1 MKKLY
6 SKNTALLIITL
17 IIILFACN
25 KTNNIQSTIGTGN
38 GTGTVQGVITD
49 LDNYPVSHATV
60 RGGTAIATTDAS
72 GKFTL
77 TNVQFNSD
85 TVVVIVIKDGYFEGA
100 KNFASSNHAVSNVK
114 IQLIP
119 KTVLG
124 TFVASSGGD
133 ITLPGGGSI
142 NFSPG
147 FVTASNGK
155 AYTGNVSVS
164 AHYFDPSDPNFSTY
178 TPGDLK
184 AAGANNPQGALQSFG
199 VVAVE
204 MDDAS
209 GNKLQLAA
217 GQKAIIT
224 LPTALQGKAP
234 SAVPLWYFDAV
245 KGAWKQEG
253 IAEKQ
258 GSNYIST
265 VSHFAD
271 GNPGNIADT
280 SLTLNGT
287 IYWNPGNIVDSSQYI
302 RLTLDGTNYSWS
314 PSDSDGVHADYMD
327 FDSITGITGGYAD
340 YYYFKG
346 LIVNNNSTSI
356 GNYPFILK
364 LIINGIFYSTNY
376 PDNRNQAIVTEYGPV
391 GGYIK
396 GSASGWIGSFPFT
409 CTYQLIRIQ

>member
-1 MKKLY
+1 VKPDNK
-6 SKNTALLIITL
+6 ITGIAL
-17 IIILFACN
+17 IIITVMIILSAC
-25 KTNNIQSTIGTGN
+25 KKSSQSNPVDGN
-38 GTGTVQGVITD
+38 RSGTVQGVITD
-49 LDNYPVSHATV
+49 LNNSPVSNATV
-60 RGGTAIATTDAS
+60 TGGTATATTDAS

-77 TNVQFNSD
+77 TKVLFNSD
-85 TVVVIVIKDGYFEGA
+85 TVVVIVTKNGFFEGA
-100 KNFASSNHAVSNVK
+100 KIFASSNHVVSNATIK
-114 IQLIP
+114 LIP

-124 TFVASSGGD
+124 TFAASSGGD

-147 FVTASNGK
+147 FVTSSNGN

-164 AHYFDPSDPNFSTY
+164 AHYLDPSNPNFSDY

-184 AAGANNPQGALQSFG
+184 AAGANNPQGTLQSFG

-204 MDDAS
+204 MDGTS

-217 GQKAIIT
+217 GKKAIIT

-234 SAVPLWYFDAV
+234 SAVPLWYFDVAR
-245 KGAWKQEG
+245 GAWKQEG

-265 VSHFAD
+265 VSHFTD
-271 GNPGNIADT
+271 
-280 SLTLNGT
+280 
-287 IYWNPGNIVDSSQYI
+287 WNPGNIVDTSQYI
-302 RLTLDGTNYSWS
+302 RLTLNGTNYSWS

-327 FDSITGITGGYAD
+327 FDAITGITGGSAD

-346 LIVNNNSTSI
+346 QIVNNNSTST
-356 GNYPFILK
+356 GKYPFILK
-364 LIINGIFYSTNY
+364 LIINATFYSTDQT
-376 PDNRNQAIVTEYGPV
+376 DNRNQANVTEYGPV

-409 CTYQLIRIQ
+409 CTYKLIRIQ

>member
-6 SKNTALLIITL
+6 SKITAVIIITV
-17 IIILFACN
+17 IIILSACN
-25 KTNNIQSTIGTGN
+25 KSGEPNPGDGS

-49 LDNYPVSHATV
+49 LNNSPVSNATV
-60 RGGTAIATTDAS
+60 TGGTATAITDVS

-77 TNVQFNSD
+77 TKVQFNSD
-85 TVVVIVIKDGYFEGA
+85 TVVMTVTKNGFFEGS
-100 KNFASSNHAVSNVK
+100 KKIVSSSNAASNVK

-124 TFVASSGGD
+124 TFAASSGGD

-147 FVTASNGK
+147 FVTASNGT

-164 AHYFDPSDPNFSTY
+164 AHYLNPSDPNFSAY

-204 MDDAS
+204 IDGAS

-217 GQKAIIT
+217 GKKAIIT

-234 SAVPLWYFDAV
+234 LYVPLWYFDAT
-245 KGAWKQEG
+245 KGAWKQDG

-265 VSHFAD
+265 VSHF
-271 GNPGNIADT
+271 T
-280 SLTLNGT
+280 S
-287 IYWNPGNIVDSSQYI
+287 WNPGNIVDTSQYI
-302 RLTLDGTNYSWS
+302 RLTLNGINYSWS
-314 PSDSDGVHADYMD
+314 PSDSDGLDAQYLEPYDAFHDAT
-327 FDSITGITGGYAD
+327 IIRGGWATK
-340 YYYFKG
+340 YFKG
-346 LIVNNNSTSI
+346 KIVNNSSHSVGT
-356 GNYPFILK
+356 YRFIL
-364 LIINGIFYSTNY
+364 LGVINGTNY
-376 PDNRNQAIVTEYGPV
+376 GTEYPNNNPQANVTENGPV

-396 GSASGWIGSFPFT
+396 GSASGWIKSNPADSTAFPFT
-409 CTYQLIRIQ
+409 CTYKVLRIQ